1 MTETNAAGTD
11 LGLTTR
17 LARTRFA
24 VRAAMVVERGWP
36 LVLPLLL
43 VAVLF
48 LSLSWLGVFRVL
60 PDLARLAVVVGFG
73 IAALASLY
81 PLRFYRH
88 PTSGEIDRRIE
99 RANELVHTPV
109 LVQTDRPVGRAEGQ
123 GGGAFAE
130 ALWREHQRRMAA
142 SLGGVGGDLPRTR
155 VPERDPWGIRAVAAL
170 LLVTAFAFSFGPFGG
185 SLRDGFKAHGWM
197 ETVPPRIDAW
207 VTPPAYTG
215 KAPVFLTS
223 NSNAPASGQAANPS
237 ADQAVR
243 PPPSTFTVPENSE
256 LSLRVTGGSGEE
268 TLAFTDAAGNTRD
281 IAPQGAPAG
290 QDNEAADAEPA
301 AAPTAT
307 TGLRQF
313 TGKLTTDG
321 VLTLKSGDRDIS
333 SWTFAVT
340 PDRAPV
346 IRFSDEPKRAA
357 NGALELA
364 YEVEDDY
371 GATEAFADFELEE
384 TPSAEAHPLYGAP
397 EMKLTLPRRD
407 AKGPAAKT
415 SRDLTEHVWSG
426 SRIKLTLKAKDAA
439 GQEASSETK
448 TFVMPEKIFTNP
460 LARAVV
466 EHGKIFS
473 LDTNRKQDTLNL
485 IDAITIRP
493 EDTFENPSHYLGI
506 MAGRTQLEMA
516 ATDEQLREVADY
528 MWEMALSIEDGDLSA
543 AEKRL
548 RQAQEAL
555 QQALENNA
563 SEEEIDK
570 LMAELREAMDEFL
583 REFAERAM
591 QNPNMAENMPQN
603 GQELRQNDLQRMLDQ
618 IENLAKSGNRD
629 QAKDLL
635 AQLQEMMNNLQAG
648 RQQPGQD
655 GQQNSEMR
663 QQMDK
668 LGEIMRRQQ
677 EMMNE
682 TFRMDQMQ
690 RGQQQQGPGGEQQQG
705 ENGEGQ
711 QPGQQGQGQQPGQG
725 QPMTPEEFAE
735 AMRQLQQGQ
744 GQLQGELEAL
754 MKGLEGMGMQPGEGF
769 GEAGDAMG
777 EAEGSLGRGE
787 GDRAVGQQ
795 GRALEALRKGAQDMM
810 NQMMQAQQGEEGG
823 GQEGGRQQNA
833 DRDPL
838 GRPRATRG
846 PDFGDS
852 VTVPDEID
860 VQRAR
865 QILEAIRKRLGNA
878 LSPELE
884 RSYLERL
891 LEMK

>member
-1 MTETNAAGTD
+1 MI
-11 LGLTTR
+11 
-17 LARTRFA
+17 
-24 VRAAMVVERGWP
+24 VERGWP
-36 LVLPLLL
+36 LVLPLLT
-43 VAVLF
+43 VASLF
-48 LSLSWLGVFRVL
+48 VSLSWLGVFRML
-60 PDLARLAVVVGFG
+60 PDVARLGLLIAFG
-73 IAALASLY
+73 LAFLTSLY
-81 PLRFYRH
+81 PLRFYRT
-88 PTSGEIDRRIE
+88 PAASEIDRRIE
-99 RANELVHTPV
+99 HANRLAHTPV
-109 LVQTDRPVGRAEGQ
+109 LVQTDRPSGQ
-123 GGGAFAE
+123 GSAFSE

-155 VPERDPWGIRAVAAL
+155 VPERDPWGLRSAAAL
-170 LLVTAFAFSFGPFGG
+170 LLVTAFAFSFGSLGG
-185 SLRDGFKAHGWM
+185 RLSDGFHSHSWL
-197 ETVPPRIDAW
+197 ETAPPRIDAW

-215 KAPVFLTS
+215 KAPVFLTPRAS
-223 NSNAPASGQAANPS
+223 VSETDAATAAPA
-237 ADQAVR
+237 
-243 PPPSTFTVPENSE
+243 TFTIPENSE
-256 LSLRVTGGSGEE
+256 LSLRVTGGSGDE
-268 TLAFTDAAGNTRD
+268 TLAFTDAAGAVREFE
-281 IAPQGAPAG
+281 PEGAASAAG
-290 QDNEAADAEPA
+290 EA
-301 AAPTAT
+301 AAPETPAN
-307 TGLRQF
+307 GPLQF
-313 TGKLTTDG
+313 AGKLTGDG
-321 VLTLKSGDRDIS
+321 TLTLKSADREIS

-340 PDRAPV
+340 PDNPPV
-346 IRFSDEPKRAA
+346 IRFTDEPKRAV

-371 GATEAFADFELEE
+371 GATEAVAEFALEDE
-384 TPSAEAHPLYGAP
+384 QAAGADPLYDAP
-397 EMKLTLPRRD
+397 EMKLSLPRRD
-407 AKGPAAKT
+407 AKGSAAKT
-415 SRDLTEHVWSG
+415 SRDLTDHVWAG
-426 SRIKLTLKAKDAA
+426 SRVKLTLKVKDAA

-466 EHGKIFS
+466 EHRKIFS
-473 LDTNRKQDTLNL
+473 LDTNRKSDTLDL
-485 IDAITIRP
+485 IDAITLRP
-493 EDTFENPSHYLGI
+493 EDTFENPSNYLGI
-506 MAGRTQLEMA
+506 MAGRTRLVMA
-516 ATDEQLREVADY
+516 GSDEQLRDVADY
-528 MWEMALSIEDGDLSA
+528 MWDMALAIEDGDLSA

-563 SEEEIDK
+563 SDEEIDK
-570 LMAELREAMDEFL
+570 LMAELRQAMDEFL

-591 QNPNMAENMPQN
+591 QNPNMAQQMPQN
-603 GQELRQNDLQRMLDQ
+603 GQELRQNDLQKMLDQ

-635 AQLQEMMNNLQAG
+635 AQLQNMMNNLQAG
-648 RQQPGQD
+648 RQQQGEN

-705 ENGEGQ
+705 EMGEGQ

-744 GQLQGELEAL
+744 GQLQGDLEAL

-769 GEAGDAMG
+769 GEAGEAMG